1 MTASAPVF
9 RTAIPAATVAPIES
23 PRVTLRDLSGAGVIF
38 IQGDVGTAL
47 ETRWPALPH
56 ATGQVS
62 ELGDALLCRLT
73 PSELYVL
80 STSPS
85 AVLPPAD
92 ELNAELSGAGCFA
105 HATDYRHGSAVLRL
119 SGLDAVGTMRKICGL
134 DFSDATFPNLRV
146 RQTSAEKIKTLIVRR
161 DELGEG
167 AGEGGGGHRY
177 YLVVNRPFGVYMWH
191 TVRDAA
197 LEFLEKEQ
205 T

>member
-9 RTAIPAATVAPIES
+9 RTAIPAAAVAPVES
-23 PRVTLRDLSGAGVIF
+23 PRVTLRDLSGVGVIL
-38 IQGDVGTAL
+38 IQGDVGTAPAL

-56 ATGQVS
+56 APGQVS
-62 ELGDALLCRLT
+62 EVGDALLCRLT
-73 PSELYVL
+73 PSELYIL

-85 AVLPPAD
+85 APLPPAD
-92 ELNAELSGAGCFA
+92 ELNVELSGAGCFA

-119 SGLDAVGTMRKICGL
+119 SGPDAVGTMRKICGL
-134 DFSDATFPNLRV
+134 DFSDSAFPNLAV
-146 RQTSAEKIKTLIVRR
+146 RQTSAAKIKTLIVRS
-161 DELGEG
+161 DERE
-167 AGEGGGGHRY
+167 GHRY
-177 YLVVNRPFGVYMWH
+177 YLVVNRPFGEYMWH

>member
-9 RTAIPAATVAPIES
+9 RTAIPAAAVAPVES
-23 PRVTLRDLSGAGVIF
+23 PRVTLRDLSGVGVIL
-38 IQGDVGTAL
+38 IQGDVGAAPAL
-47 ETRWPALPH
+47 EARWPALPH
-56 ATGQVS
+56 APGRVS
-62 ELGDALLCRLT
+62 EVGDTLFCRLT
-73 PSELYVL
+73 PTELYIL

-85 AVLPPAD
+85 APLPSAD

-119 SGLDAVGTMRKICGL
+119 SGPDAVGTMRKICGL
-134 DFSDATFPNLRV
+134 DFSDSAFPNLRV
-146 RQTSAEKIKTLIVRR
+146 RQTSAAKIKTLIVRS
-161 DELGEG
+161 DER
-167 AGEGGGGHRY
+167 GGDHRY
-177 YLVVNRPFGVYMWH
+177 YLVVNRPFGEYMWH

>member
-9 RTAIPAATVAPIES
+9 RTAIPAAAVAPVES
-23 PRVTLRDLSGAGVIF
+23 TRVTLRDLSGVGVIL
-38 IQGDVGTAL
+38 IQSDVGTAL
-47 ETRWPALPH
+47 ATRWPALPQ
-56 ATGQVS
+56 APGQVS
-62 ELGDALLCRLT
+62 EAGDALLCRLT
-73 PSELYVL
+73 PSELYFL

-85 AVLPPAD
+85 APLPPAD

-119 SGLDAVGTMRKICGL
+119 SGPDAVGTMRKICGL
-134 DFSDATFPNLRV
+134 DFSDSAFPNLAV
-146 RQTSAEKIKTLIVRR
+146 RQTSAAKIKTLIVRS
-161 DELGEG
+161 DERGG
-167 AGEGGGGHRY
+167 KGGGHRY
-177 YLVVNRPFGVYMWH
+177 YLVVNRPFGEYMWH